1 MEITTKLVKH
11 LADLSRLRFSE
22 TELEEFKK
30 EFEKTLEHVD
40 TLKKIDTSNINTSLH
55 TLDAKTELRE
65 DVPHFSINQ
74 DLALK
79 EAPEYERGMFKIKKI
94 VE

>member
-11 LADLSRLRFSE
+11 LADLSRLRFTE
-22 TELEEFKK
+22 NELEEFKK
-30 EFEKTLEHVD
+30 EFEKTLEHVN
-40 TLKKIDTSNINTSLH
+40 TLEKIDTSHIKTSLH

-65 DVPHFSINQ
+65 DVPQKSLNQ
-74 DLALK
+74 EIALK
-79 EAPEYERGMFKIKKI
+79 EAPEHERGMFRIKKI